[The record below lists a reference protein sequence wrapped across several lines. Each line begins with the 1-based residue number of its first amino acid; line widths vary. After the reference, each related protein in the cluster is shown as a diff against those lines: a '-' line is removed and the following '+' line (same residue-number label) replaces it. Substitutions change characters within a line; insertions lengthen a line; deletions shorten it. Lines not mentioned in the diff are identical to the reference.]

1 MSWTD
6 TDLTDALPVYV
17 LSVEWFGRIYRFST
31 YPVDILDDGDPLPF
45 DGGLDDPEFSQ
56 QASRDGV
63 SAGGVS
69 VPFEV
74 VFPVDVAGEYAAGRP
89 LQQAT
94 GELAMVFVQSD
105 GTVMQTWDQRFKL
118 ASGYLEMPVFGFPDA
133 PVGLASFSLE
143 EPASDDGL
151 RLLASDAVITETTWP
166 TATDTM
172 GATYPIVIGEPGK
185 SFTSAGATIT
195 SPATPAYMVKDS
207 GTDDILLVAGHEVA
221 ATTVTVFDKDGLS
234 DTFTIVVTRDGLGR
248 LVSTVNI
255 HTGSIDKA
263 SDEYFCAWTGGGGIL
278 SPINGGALTR
288 LGDVC
293 VWALNQ
299 SSIGADIAR
308 WMASRPVLNTVKI
321 AGYIDDQKLSPWD
334 WLRDEIL
341 PLIPLEVQSSPDG
354 VVPLVR
360 QLDRRNVDTI
370 TRVDVGPDFAADG
383 PMSTI
388 SERVDLVNN
397 LTIRFADDIA
407 EGKHRR
413 TLTVQSVVN
422 VDDPDT
428 FASPHSL
435 FSSSRYGE
443 RRDEITTSY
452 IYDPASAGAVIQ
464 QQLRANCYPTV
475 TRIYRAAPRWG
486 WLEVGSALLL
496 TDADIGLTDRL
507 VEVIGR
513 RWDGDAWVY
522 NLAFDEDPLREK

>member
-1 MSWTD
+1 MSWTEA
-6 TDLTDALPVYV
+6 DLTDALPVYV
-17 LSVEWFGRIYRFST
+17 LSVEWFGRVYRFST
-31 YPVDILDDGDPLPF
+31 YPIDIIDNGDSLPF

-63 SAGGVS
+63 SAGGAS
-69 VPFEV
+69 IPFEV
-74 VFPVDVAGEYAAGRP
+74 VFPVDVAGEYSAGRP

-94 GELAMVFVQSD
+94 GELAMVFVQAD
-105 GTVMQTWDQRFKL
+105 GTVSQTWDQRFKL

-151 RLLASDAVITETTWP
+151 RLIASDAVITETTWP
-166 TATDTM
+166 TATESL
-172 GATYPIVIGEPGK
+172 GSTYPIVIGEPGK

-234 DTFTIVVTRDGLGR
+234 DTFAITLTRDSLGR

-255 HTGSIDKA
+255 HSGSIAKD
-263 SDEYFCAWTGGGGIL
+263 SDEYFVAWTGGGGIISPL
-278 SPINGGALTR
+278 SGTALTR

-293 VWALNQ
+293 VWALDQ

-341 PLIPLEVQSSPDG
+341 TLIPLEVQSSPNG
-354 VVPLVR
+354 VIPLVR
-360 QLDRRNVDTI
+360 QLDRRSVGTIASVDI
-370 TRVDVGPDFAADG
+370 GPDFSADG
-383 PMSTI
+383 PMTTI
-388 SERVDLVNN
+388 SERVDLVN
-397 LTIRFADDIA
+397 TITLRFAVDIA
-407 EGKHRR
+407 QNQSRR
-413 TLTVQSVVN
+413 TLTVQPTVN
-422 VDDPDT
+422 IDDPDT
-428 FASPHSL
+428 FASPHAL
-435 FSSSRYGE
+435 FSASRYGE
-443 RRDEITTSY
+443 RRGEIITHY
-452 IYDPASAGAVIQ
+452 VYDSASAGAVLQ

-522 NLAFDEDPLREK
+522 NLAFDEDPLRDS